1 MEGFSLP
8 VFPAFPTV
16 LTWTMALRGIIFDID
31 GTLVDTNPSHVE
43 AWRRAFKDLGFDIPA
58 ARIKVEIGKGG
69 DQLVPSILGQA
80 AEERYGEALR
90 RAQKAEFLKIA
101 EREHFRVFPCVPE
114 LFQAL
119 REREI
124 RTALATSSDKK
135 HLQATMTNAGLDL
148 TRLADVLVT
157 NDDVQVSKPAPDLIL
172 VTWEKLAVSP
182 TDCAMVGDTVY
193 DGQACQA
200 AGVVFLGV
208 LSGCSTESA
217 LLQAGACGVWR
228 DTGHLY
234 ADLDRALEIASLAAA
249 AIE

>member
-1 MEGFSLP
+1 
-8 VFPAFPTV
+8 
-16 LTWTMALRGIIFDID
+16 
-31 GTLVDTNPSHVE
+31 
-43 AWRRAFKDLGFDIPA
+43 
-58 ARIKVEIGKGG
+58 
-69 DQLVPSILGQA
+69 
-80 AEERYGEALR
+80 
-90 RAQKAEFLKIA
+90 
-101 EREHFRVFPCVPE
+101 
-114 LFQAL
+114 
-119 REREI
+119 
-124 RTALATSSDKK
+124 
-135 HLQATMTNAGLDL
+135 MTNAGLDM
-148 TRLADVLVT
+148 TRLADVMVT

-249 AIE
+249 ASE